1 MSLRPLAY
9 AKQVAARIASG
20 EHVGL
25 LVVSLHCW
33 RSGDWFGGRDDV
45 ARVVLPDDLPVEKAD
60 WSIALARD
68 VVVCGPVPD
77 VFMDTV
83 FEALAR
89 SGAASLWLWCDAGF
103 QRVEKHYGAWCGMC
117 APLPEKK
124 LGAALRAHRHDAILF
139 GCGFYASRI
148 YAAARE
154 ALIDAMPGLRAALA
168 EYEVTR

>member
-9 AKQVAARIASG
+9 AKQVSARIASG
-20 EHVGL
+20 ERVGL

-33 RSGDWFGGRDDV
+33 SSGDWFMHRDDV
-45 ARVVLPDDLPVEKAD
+45 ARVVLPSDLPVERAD

-77 VFMDTV
+77 DFVDTV
-83 FEALAR
+83 FEALER

-124 LGAALRAHRHDAILF
+124 LGAALRAYRRDAILF
-139 GCGFYASRI
+139 RSGFYGSRV
-148 YAAARE
+148 YLAARE

-168 EYEVTR
+168 EYEVAR